1 MTSTHATR
9 SRPGRRAGSPEPR
22 DVEERRRT
30 TRLLLVLS
38 ATVVVTRLV
47 YAWQPLRSD
56 EGGYLFLAREW
67 SPGAGEFLYG
77 DHHVDR
83 PPLLLAIFRLAALTE
98 WDRAIR
104 LLAIPFVV
112 AAVLLTARAAY
123 LAAGWTAAR
132 WSAVVTTALVSSPA
146 LAADQADGGLFAVP
160 LVAGAVALGLEAWR
174 RGSSAGRF
182 RWAVAAGAL
191 GAAATLVK
199 QNYLEGLLFAAAL
212 VVTDAVVRRRA
223 PSWAFVAG
231 IAAGA
236 VLPHVLVAAWAVRHG
251 LDPLRVWTDLVAF
264 RAEALRTIW
273 AEPMRA
279 PGLRAAGLV
288 ALAVVSA
295 VVPLAW
301 TWFRWLL
308 ARVRAGEGAPDQVAI
323 GVVLVY
329 GVWAMVVGGSYWPH
343 YLLQLAVGLGLGAG
357 IVAARAGRHAV
368 SMRRWSG
375 VAAGS
380 AVVGLLAVAAVYALV
395 PQVWFQ
401 ERVGQWLAASA
412 APGDSAVVTY
422 GHPVVLETADVG
434 TPYPYLWSLPMRT
447 LDPDQRRLRA
457 LLAGPEAPAWV
468 VQMNAFDSWGIDE
481 GGRLRELVERRY
493 DVAAQVC
500 GRTMWLRADLDRS
513 LAAAPDC

>member
-1 MTSTHATR
+1 MTSTHDT
-9 SRPGRRAGSPEPR
+9 RPGRRAGRPEPA

-30 TRLLLVLS
+30 ARLLLVLS
-38 ATVVVTRLV
+38 AAVVVTRLV

-56 EGGYLFLAREW
+56 EGGYLLLARWW

-132 WSAVVTTALVSSPA
+132 WSAVVATALVSSPA

-174 RGSSAGRF
+174 RESDGARF

-191 GAAATLVK
+191 GAAAALVK

-212 VVTDAVVRRRA
+212 VVADAVARPRVRG
-223 PSWAFVAG
+223 WAFAAG
-231 IAAGA
+231 IAVGA
-236 VLPHVLVAAWAVRHG
+236 VLPHVLVAAWADRHG
-251 LDPLRVWTDLVAF
+251 LDPLRVWTDVVAF
-264 RAEALRTIW
+264 RGEALQTIW
-273 AEPMRA
+273 DGSMRA
-279 PGLRAAGLV
+279 PALRGATLV
-288 ALAVVSA
+288 ALALVSA
-295 VVPLAW
+295 LVPLAW
-301 TWFRWLL
+301 TWFRWLTP
-308 ARVRAGEGAPDQVAI
+308 RVRAGEGTPEQVAV

-329 GVWAMVVGGSYWPH
+329 GVSAMVVGGSYWPH
-343 YLLQLAVGLGLGAG
+343 YLLQLAVGLGLAAG
-357 IVAARAGRHAV
+357 IVASQAGRHAV

-375 VAAGS
+375 VTAGS
-380 AVVGLLAVAAVYALV
+380 AVVGFVGVAAVYALV

-401 ERVGQWLAASA
+401 ERVGQWLEASA
-412 APGDSAVVTY
+412 APGDTAVVTY
-422 GHPVVLETADVG
+422 GHPVVLETADVE

-447 LDPDQRRLRA
+447 LDTDQRRLRA
-457 LLAGPEAPAWV
+457 VLAGPEAPTWV
-468 VQMNAFDSWGIDE
+468 VRMNAFDSWGIDD
-481 GGRLRELVERRY
+481 GGRLRALVEERY
-493 DVAAQVC
+493 DVVARVC
-500 GRTMWLRADLDRS
+500 GRTMWLRADLDRPV
-513 LAAAPDC
+513 APAPDC